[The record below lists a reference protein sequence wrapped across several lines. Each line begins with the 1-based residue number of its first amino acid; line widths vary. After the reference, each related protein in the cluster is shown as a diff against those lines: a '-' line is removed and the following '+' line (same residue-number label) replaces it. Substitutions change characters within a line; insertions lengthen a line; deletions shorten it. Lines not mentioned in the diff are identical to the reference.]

1 MSNNNLAI
9 YAKTKEY
16 IQALLETEEHTTYKK
31 ALSDFESDKDTTKL
45 LFDWQESQNSYLVL
59 RKGGFGG
66 AEEAEQKFRELNKVF
81 AKNIKI
87 QNLIKSQ
94 NRLQSLIDGLVGD
107 INQGIDFPFVQ
118 PQQGGCCG

>member
-1 MSNNNLAI
+1 MTNKNLAI

-16 IQALLETEEHTTYKK
+16 IQSLLETEEHTTYKK
-31 ALSDFESDKDTTKL
+31 ALSDFKNDKESNKL
-45 LFDWQESQNSYLVL
+45 LSDWQEAQNSYMVL

-81 AKNIKI
+81 AKNDKI

-118 PQQGGCCG
+118 PQRGGCCG

>member
-1 MSNNNLAI
+1 MSNTSLVI

-31 ALSDFESDKDTTKL
+31 ALSDFKNDKESTKL
-45 LFDWQESQNSYLVL
+45 LSNWQEAQNSYMVL
-59 RKGGFGG
+59 RKGNFSG
-66 AEEAEQKFRELNKVF
+66 AEEAEQKFRELNKIF
-81 AKNIKI
+81 AKNDKI

-94 NRLQSLIDGLVGD
+94 NRLQSLIDELVGD

-118 PQQGGCCG
+118 PQRGGCCG